1 VFDENLFTP
10 VIGGFVQTG
19 GLRRYEFYGKR
30 DVYNRDNGTTEERTG
45 LIDGRASYGFGFNF
59 YFGQILLNWSF
70 AHRLPFLETV
80 PDPVNGPP
88 GFVFVEEKPGG
99 YRSSFYIGTRF

>member
-1 VFDENLFTP
+1 MIALLPDFLARGFRFASLP
-10 VIGGFVQTG
+10 WIGPTLETSLPRFFS
-19 GLRRYEFYGKR
+19 E
-30 DVYNRDNGTTEERTG
+30 
-45 LIDGRASYGFGFNF
+45 GFGFNF

-99 YRSSFYIGTRF
+99 FRSSFFIGTRF